1 MKLSMK
7 QMNKKKA
14 EVLNGEKST
23 HLLVKHFTMPFI
35 FKTAM
40 LVNTFTY
47 RDKTTINTF
56 II

>member
-1 MKLSMK
+1 MK

-23 HLLVKHFTMPFI
+23 PLLVKHFTMPFI
-35 FKTAM
+35 FKTAK

-47 RDKTTINTF
+47 IVKSSMNSLRMS
-56 II
+56 